1 MHSIARAFRTVA
13 AVVVVSCIAAR
24 VHADDVRVMTSGAF
38 TAALLDLKTEFE
50 RTTPH
55 KIVVVTTTMGT
66 GETSIENRL
75 KRGEAADVV
84 IVNAEALDDFIKQ
97 GTIVPGSR
105 VDVARSAFGMAVRA
119 GAPVP
124 DVSSVDAFKRA
135 LLEAKSIAYSASVSG
150 TYLSTELFQRLGIAD
165 RVLPKSRRIE
175 GERVGAVIAR
185 GDAEVGFQQISELLP
200 VPGITLTGPLPEGV
214 QRVTIFSA
222 GLAARAPS
230 PAAAKALVAFLTSP
244 AALPR
249 IKKSGMEPA
258 VAATLASKSV
268 PEIQFDSVPDFLKLP
283 AGMNFGEVSG
293 VAVNSKGHV
302 FVFTR
307 SNSAGGPAY
316 APAAA
321 QLLEFGPKGEF
332 IKEIGKGLY
341 GWSFAHTVR
350 VDKDDNIWAVDK
362 GSDLVI
368 KFNPAG
374 RVVWVFGRRSESADD
389 EAKAWEHPDPPL
401 PAIDGRFR
409 QPTDVAWDAE
419 GNIYISDGYVNS
431 RVAKYDRNGD
441 WVKSWG
447 DKGTAP
453 GQFRLPHAIAVDKDN
468 NVYVGDRS
476 NRRIQVFD
484 TEGKFLRMFMIDVP
498 PPPGTKPVNG
508 NTPTGAALAATIGA
522 PNSICITPPPNQVM
536 FVGESTFPGRLFK
549 VSLAGEVLGVIGRSG
564 RNLKQFS
571 GAHQLACPSEREIYV
586 AETSNWR
593 VQKLILR

>member
-1 MHSIARAFRTVA
+1 MHLIARVSRTVLVVA
-13 AVVVVSCIAAR
+13 ALVSLAAPR
-24 VHADDVRVMTSGAF
+24 ARADDVRVMTSGAF
-38 TAALLDLKTEFE
+38 TAALLDLQAAFE
-50 RTTPH
+50 RATSH
-55 KIVVVTTTMGT
+55 KIIVVTTTMGT
-66 GETSIENRL
+66 GATSIENRL
-75 KRGEAADVV
+75 QRGEPADVV
-84 IVNAEALDDFIKQ
+84 IVNAEALDEFIKQ
-97 GTIVPGSR
+97 RTVAPGSR
-105 VDVARSAFGMAVRA
+105 VDVARSLFGMAVRA

-124 DVSSVDAFKRA
+124 DVSSVEAFKRA

-150 TYLSTELFQRLGIAD
+150 TYLSTELFQQLGIAD

-175 GERVGAVIAR
+175 GERVGAVVAR

-200 VPGITLTGPLPEGV
+200 VPGITLTGPMPEGV
-214 QRVTIFSA
+214 QRATIFAA
-222 GLAARAPS
+222 GTAAKAPS
-230 PAAAKALVAFLTSP
+230 PAGAKALIAFLTSP
-244 AALPR
+244 AAVPAIR
-249 IKKSGMEPA
+249 KSGMEPPL
-258 VAATLASKSV
+258 AAAPAKTA

-283 AGMNFGEVSG
+283 AGLNFGEVSG
-293 VAVNSKGHV
+293 VAVNSKGNV

-350 VDKDDNIWAVDK
+350 IDKDDNIWAVDK

-389 EAKAWEHPDPPL
+389 EAKAWEHPEPPL

-409 QPTDVAWDAE
+409 QPTDVAWDAA
-419 GNIYISDGYVNS
+419 GNIYITDGYVNS

-453 GQFRLPHAIAVDKDN
+453 GQFRLPHAIAIDKDN

-484 TEGKFLRMFMIDVP
+484 TEGKFLRMFTIDVP

-508 NTPTGAALAATIGA
+508 NTPAGAALAATIGA
-522 PNSICITPPPNQVM
+522 PNSICITPGPNQVM
-536 FVGESTFPGRLFK
+536 FVGESTYPGRLFK
-549 VSLAGEVLGVIGRSG
+549 VSLAGDVLGVIGKSG
-564 RNLKQFS
+564 RQLKQFS
-571 GAHQLACPSEREIYV
+571 GAHQLACPSDKEIYV